1 MTDPPTS
8 PNESAA
14 SSSPGTDEEIPLGQ
28 RLLDRP
34 FLLLVACMVV
44 MFVFFTGWGLWE
56 IATLPEAPL
65 P

>member
-1 MTDPPTS
+1 MKDP
-8 PNESAA
+8 
-14 SSSPGTDEEIPLGQ
+14 DEDGRSLGDDPDTPLPLGQ

-34 FLLLVACMVV
+34 FLLLVVGMLV
-44 MFVFFTGWGLWE
+44 MLVFFTGWGLVE